1 MTEFE
6 KMPELFD
13 KMPGKTWAEISQEM
27 AEKEPVR
34 TLKKQRI
41 REINKSLNNLLIYKY
56 IGKWQYNRLMK
67 KLTKEMKEIDKC

>member
-1 MTEFE
+1 MAEFE
-6 KMPELFD
+6 KMLELSN
-13 KMPGKTWAEISQEM
+13 KMPYKTWSEIFQEM

-67 KLTKEMKEIDKC
+67 KLTKEMKEI